1 MKTKS
6 YLILAMSSL
15 IILGSCKKEKNN
27 EKDKEIAPVDVTIV
41 AGDNMKYDKSSFDI
55 KKGQVVNLTLNNVGK
70 LPKNAMGHNIVVLK
84 KGTDVP
90 DFAMEAMKSMGTDYI
105 PASRSASIIANTK
118 LIGPGEIAYVS
129 FQIDAAGDYDYL
141 CTFPGH
147 YGSENGKVKVK

>member
-1 MKTKS
+1 MKKKS

-15 IILGSCKKEKNN
+15 IILASCKKEKNN
-27 EKDKEIAPVDVTIV
+27 DKDKEIDPIDVTIV
-41 AGDNMKYDKSSFDI
+41 GGDNMKFDKSAFEV
-55 KKGQVVNLTLNNVGK
+55 KKDQVINLTLKNSGK

-90 DFAMEAMKSMGTDYI
+90 DFAMEAMKSMQTDYI
-105 PASRSASIIANTK
+105 PASRASSIIANTK
-118 LIGPGEIAYVS
+118 LIGPGETAYVS
-129 FQIDAAGDYDYL
+129 FKIDAAGEYDYI